1 MFLNTMAVLRVIR
14 IRSWTDIVLIAIAA
28 VMLWGLNTLLPKVF
42 PNLSENAVKWISYL
56 LVFVFCLIWV
66 FAVPVP

>member
-1 MFLNTMAVLRVIR
+1 MAVLRVIR